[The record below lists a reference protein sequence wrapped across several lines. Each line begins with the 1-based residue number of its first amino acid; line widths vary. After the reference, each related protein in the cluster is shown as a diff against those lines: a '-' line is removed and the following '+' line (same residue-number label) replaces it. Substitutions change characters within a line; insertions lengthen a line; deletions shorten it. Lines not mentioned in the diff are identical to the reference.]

1 MEGKKRR
8 KVMTVLGLCLVVFSL
23 FFFVQIGAQ
32 RETAGMERG
41 NLFMLYGM
49 GTAIVGMVLCLLG
62 FLRGH
67 SHSE

>member
-49 GTAIVGMVLCLLG
+49 GTAIVGMVFCLLG